1 MPSTRREVLYQI
13 ALAPLAAQQH
23 PAHKTPPP
31 SRPASRPAGRRAF
44 NEHEFKTLQS
54 LSNWIIPPD
63 ERSKGGIEAGAAEF
77 IDVIAT
83 EDEKLRA
90 AFTGGLAWLD
100 YEMRTR
106 HGKTFLECTAAQQ
119 QQMLDLI
126 AWRDKAPKE
135 LAPGVAF
142 FVLMRGWTVDAFY
155 SSKAGVEDLGYVG
168 NTAVAEFQGCP
179 EEVVKKLLEKSPM

>member
-23 PAHKTPPP
+23 PVHKAAPPP
-31 SRPASRPAGRRAF
+31 RPAARKTF
-44 NEHEFKTLQS
+44 NEHEFKSLQN

-77 IDVIAT
+77 IDLMAG

-90 AFTGGLAWLD
+90 AFTGGIAWLD
-100 YEMRTR
+100 HEMRTR
-106 HGKTFLECTAAQQ
+106 HGNTFLDCTPAEQKK
-119 QQMLDLI
+119 MLDLI
-126 AWRDKAPKE
+126 AWRDKAPKD

-142 FVLMRGWTVDAFY
+142 FALMRGWTVDAFY
-155 SSKAGVEDLGYVG
+155 SSKAGVDDLGYVG
-168 NTAVAEFQGCP
+168 NTAVAEFNGCP
-179 EEVVKKLLEKSPM
+179 EEVVKKLLEKSPA